1 MYSFYANGWQLWS
14 AIPTTWDKNDP
25 REMAFVADKKLSIQ
39 THKAYML
46 SRLAQMFEYKNLPE
60 SIPAEML
67 ELQLILSGVSF
78 VREVNGKLYALQG
91 SPGGE
96 PDPYYRP
103 TRFVWA
109 NPALGSGDDD
119 LWNDGVLMRNDKYWF
134 GLSPLINKYAAILA
148 ENEITI
154 RLADIMLRIVAMITT
169 PDDTTKI
176 AADEY
181 LKRIVNGRIGSMAE
195 NRFFDGVK
203 MQSPPSNN
211 GSYLTQFIELQQYMK
226 ASFFNEVGM
235 QANYNMKRENIGS
248 GETAMNQNATLPLC
262 DQMLEVRREDVSRLN
277 EKYGLDISIDFTSAW
292 KLNAEQLKME
302 VDQLK
307 AELAVTKAEAEASRL
322 ANKQTKENQNAAES
336 MENQN
341 DDFSGGDNPESPEGS
356 DAGRVPPAE
365 EHTAEDVNEENSD
378 GNSTSDAESESEGGD
393 DSAEVG
399 GEPSAEVNVT
409 LVVGDGNEVSGLN
422 DSDDSDSADSGGADN
437 SGDDETVEDGGD
449 GDDDSEDGGSD
460 SSDTADDLSDTDD
473 NGSSDEDE
481 E

>member
-14 AIPTTWDKNDP
+14 SMPATWDKNDP

-103 TRFVWA
+103 TRFIWA

-119 LWNDGVLMRNDKYWF
+119 LWNDGILMRNDKYWF

-169 PDDTTKI
+169 PDDTTKV

-181 LKRIVNGRIGSMAE
+181 LKRVVNGRIGAMAE

-262 DQMLEVRREDVSRLN
+262 DQMLEVRKEDISRLN

-322 ANKQTKENQNAAES
+322 ANKMAEENHDNGET

-341 DDFSGGDNPESPEGS
+341 DDTSGGDNPESSEDSNTDGAPS
-356 DAGRVPPAE
+356 SE
-365 EHTAEDVNEENSD
+365 ENDTGDVNEENSA
-378 GNSTSDAESESEGGD
+378 GNGDADAETESEDGD
-393 DSAEVG
+393 ETSGDSGSAE
-399 GEPSAEVNVT
+399 PSVEVNVT
-409 LVVGDGNEVSGLN
+409 LVVGDGNEVSELN
-422 DSDDSDSADSGGADN
+422 DSDDGDTSDSGGADN
-437 SGDDETVEDGGD
+437 TGDDEIVDEGGD
-449 GDDDSEDGGSD
+449 EDDDVDAD
-460 SSDTADDLSDTDD
+460 S
-473 NGSSDEDE
+473 
-481 E
+481 

>member
-14 AIPTTWDKNDP
+14 SMPATWDKNDP

-103 TRFVWA
+103 TRFIWA

-169 PDDTTKI
+169 PDDTTKV

-181 LKRIVNGRIGSMAE
+181 LKRVVNGRIGAMAE

-262 DQMLEVRREDVSRLN
+262 DQMLEVRKEDISRLN

-322 ANKQTKENQNAAES
+322 ANKMAEERNDADES
-336 MENQN
+336 FENQN
-341 DDFSGGDNPESPEGS
+341 DDTSGGDNPESSEDSNIDGAS
-356 DAGRVPPAE
+356 SSE
-365 EHTAEDVNEENSD
+365 ENDTGDVNEENSAGD
-378 GNSTSDAESESEGGD
+378 GDVDAETESEDGD
-393 DSAEVG
+393 ETSGDSGSAE
-399 GEPSAEVNVT
+399 PSVEVNVT
-409 LVVGDGNEVSGLN
+409 LVVGNGNEVSELN
-422 DSDDSDSADSGGADN
+422 DSNDGDIADSGGADN
-437 SGDDETVEDGGD
+437 TGDDEVVDEGGD
-449 GDDDSEDGGSD
+449 EDDDVDAD
-460 SSDTADDLSDTDD
+460 S
-473 NGSSDEDE
+473 
-481 E
+481 